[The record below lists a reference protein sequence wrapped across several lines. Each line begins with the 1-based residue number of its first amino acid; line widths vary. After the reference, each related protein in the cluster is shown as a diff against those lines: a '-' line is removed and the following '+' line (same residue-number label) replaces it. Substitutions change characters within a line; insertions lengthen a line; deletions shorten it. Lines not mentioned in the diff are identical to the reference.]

1 MKKAG
6 LFFMSILLLLGFT
19 SCVSMEDTRS
29 ASQPQAMG
37 TYKGSVPFIFVERD
51 VEFAIY
57 PTGEFDFAYV
67 GPNYRYTPYNGPRRP
82 FSYNGGY
89 NYDVYLQFDRFGAVI
104 QVESVP
110 IFYDYY
116 GRIIQAGNVILRYSG
131 DYVTQIGNMHIIYER
146 GGVYLASSGYVNNYN
161 QHLRPQPWHP
171 YYTRPYYPIV
181 YATPYREH
189 YKPKRY
195 SYDEHRQ
202 RYDNR
207 GRSNYDN
214 GRRTFIDPGTHQPR
228 REGTTDN
235 RRENIQNPTDSNR
248 GRNNTTN
255 PRGENTKEATKGRRG
270 SSTIPTENTNRRETT
285 KRGESSANQ
294 KNTKRRETTQP
305 TNDTTSKRG
314 DSSAESKGNNRKSSV
329 TPTNNSNPRRGT
341 SSTQEN
347 ESRRQSN
354 STDTRRGS
362 SSNNQTSNSR
372 R

>member
-89 NYDVYLQFDRFGAVI
+89 NYDMYLQFDRFGAVI

-161 QHLRPQPWHP
+161 QHSRPQPWHP

-255 PRGENTKEATKGRRG
+255 PRGENTKEATKGRRE
-270 SSTIPTENTNRRETT
+270 SST
-285 KRGESSANQ
+285 NQ

-305 TNDTTSKRG
+305 TNDTTSRRG

-362 SSNNQTSNSR
+362 SSNNQTNNSR